1 MKNAVYLKTPEY
13 LRNRIDVKILTNM
26 KDYLKWTSKL
36 SYLSGKMFDN
46 NLAAMRK
53 GRLVLT
59 LNKPE
64 DTKIVFL
71 EWRKV
76 SAYQFHY
83 GYTQNKYK

>member
-13 LRNRIDVKILTNM
+13 LRNRIHVKILTNM
-26 KDYLKWTSKL
+26 KDYLKWASKL

-76 SAYQFHY
+76 SA
-83 GYTQNKYK
+83 